1 MATFREA
8 LDYAQQN
15 PNSDFAKQFEAGI
28 KSGAFVEPAKAEGF
42 DLTPY
47 VSASQPEQQAQPEQT
62 GGIKQIVT
70 EPFRTLV
77 AQPGI
82 RTGQAIGSLGL
93 MLANKLSGGK
103 LSENVR
109 ARTGQTLEERLPEA
123 VGQDVVS
130 PGGTLLSK
138 GVKQFGEGGGQQIIG
153 EMLQTGSYLYPFG
166 SVAGAAGKA
175 VGSKVAG
182 NVISGA
188 TGGYLADV
196 GYGLAEGEGADAL
209 KPGMGTLVGAAVP
222 AVSPALRGTTK
233 LTQEAVGKLTGTSG
247 QTLREFGA
255 AIQAGG
261 KQADEAVKALRGQTS
276 PEQIVENA
284 KNALSD
290 IFKKRNDEYVSALS
304 KISDDTKTYDIS
316 PIVKDLKTQLDN
328 FGAVLTPDGN
338 LDFSRS
344 PIRFNKQ
351 AQSEIQT
358 IFDELKGFGLKPGDR
373 TAVGIDSL
381 KRSFQDLYSE
391 SSEARSFVESM
402 GKSTRDILKQVPGY
416 DELTSKYS
424 QDTELI
430 NELRKGL
437 SLGDKAQIDTTFKKL
452 VSVLRTNNEMRLQL
466 AREINAVA
474 GDTLIPQIAGQ
485 QLSEVLPRG
494 IIGQVGGVIGG
505 ASLLSGVGLLP
516 VIQAALVSSPRL
528 VGEVIRV
535 LGIAGRGASK
545 VKNLLIPKN
554 MNLQLPGDALLE
566 SKLGKE
572 AKNYAKSYAK
582 NPRLGLS
589 IQDVSK
595 LSKEELD
602 QLASSNARNA
612 IPKKNIS
619 NSNLKNSISKEST
632 KTKKMSSELSKLEQE
647 AKKYKSA
654 DEFVKAHPNVYHGSG
669 ENFDE
674 FDFTQLGRSTKAK
687 SAKQGV
693 FFSDDKNVAESYARL
708 SYSKKLQ
715 SLQDEFNILRNK
727 ESSGKL
733 TELDSDRM
741 ADLMDELN
749 NLHKERISR
758 VESGNLF
765 IKNNQLDTRNFTEM
779 DANGKSTLSLT
790 EGKFSDI
797 VEKAKKNGFDGITVK
812 NVIDSA
818 DYKKPSTVY
827 VAFKPDVIKT
837 KSQLEEIWKK
847 ANKK

>member
-1 MATFREA
+1 MITNEEILKYR
-8 LDYAQQN
+8 
-15 PNSDFAKQFEAGI
+15 KQFGI
-28 KSGAFVEPAKAEGF
+28 TPGSFSANTPTTAVSNPTNEIESFRNLVSGNQSSQETQK
-42 DLTPY
+42 
-47 VSASQPEQQAQPEQT
+47 VS
-62 GGIKQIVT
+62 GGIKQIIS
-70 EPFRTLV
+70 EPARTLIT
-77 AQPGI
+77 QPGI
-82 RTGQAIGSLGL
+82 RAGQAIGSLGL
-93 MLANKLSGGK
+93 TLADKLSGGK
-103 LSENVR
+103 LSENVK
-109 ARTGQTLEERLPEA
+109 ARTGQTLEERMGQT
-123 VGQDVVS
+123 VGKDVTTTN
-130 PGGTLLSK
+130 GTLLSK
-138 GVKQFGEGGGQQIIG
+138 GVKQFGEGGGQQVIG

-166 SVAGAAGKA
+166 TVAGAAGRA

-222 AVSPALRGTTK
+222 AVGPALRGTTK

-290 IFKKRNDEYVSALS
+290 IVKKRNDEYVSALS

-316 PIVKDLKTQLDN
+316 PIVKDLKIQLDN

-402 GKSTRDILKQVPGY
+402 RKSTRDILKQVPGY

-494 IIGQVGGVIGG
+494 IIGQVGGVLGG
-505 ASLLSGVGLLP
+505 ASILSGVGILP
-516 VIQAALVSSPRL
+516 VIQASLVSSPRL
-528 VGEVIRV
+528 VGEVVRL
-535 LGIAGRGASK
+535 LGITGRGLSK
-545 VKNLLIPKN
+545 VKNILIPKGIN
-554 MNLQLPGDALLE
+554 AQFPGDALLE
-566 SKLGKE
+566 SNLGKQ
-572 AKNYAKSYAK
+572 AKKYAKDYAK

-602 QLASSNARNA
+602 QLSQTLNAS
-612 IPKKNIS
+612 PKKNIS
-619 NSNLKNSISKEST
+619 
-632 KTKKMSSELSKLEQE
+632 KT
-647 AKKYKSA
+647 ASA
-654 DEFVKAHPNVYHGSG
+654 N
-669 ENFDE
+669 
-674 FDFTQLGRSTKAK
+674 
-687 SAKQGV
+687 
-693 FFSDDKNVAESYARL
+693 
-708 SYSKKLQ
+708 
-715 SLQDEFNILRNK
+715 
-727 ESSGKL
+727 
-733 TELDSDRM
+733 
-741 ADLMDELN
+741 
-749 NLHKERISR
+749 
-758 VESGNLF
+758 
-765 IKNNQLDTRNFTEM
+765 
-779 DANGKSTLSLT
+779 
-790 EGKFSDI
+790 DI
-797 VEKAKKNGFDGITVK
+797 PTVSKKNGIMSSDLSTGGNKVAYHGTQAKQIVGTPNATDGSMGKAFYVTDNKGKAEVFGKERKVLNDTIINNKGKKVKQYVREPNYYKTSNVFDINLDGLNIK
-812 NVIDSA
+812 EFKDSTEFFK
-818 DYKKPSTVY
+818 YISNSSKKEIPDW
-827 VAFKPDVIKT
+827 FKLSGYDGAYIKDSGT
-837 KSQLEEIWKK
+837 YAIYSPEKIKMPK

>member
-373 TAVGIDSL
+373 
-381 KRSFQDLYSE
+381 
-391 SSEARSFVESM
+391 
-402 GKSTRDILKQVPGY
+402 
-416 DELTSKYS
+416 
-424 QDTELI
+424 
-430 NELRKGL
+430 
-437 SLGDKAQIDTTFKKL
+437 
-452 VSVLRTNNEMRLQL
+452 
-466 AREINAVA
+466 
-474 GDTLIPQIAGQ
+474 
-485 QLSEVLPRG
+485 
-494 IIGQVGGVIGG
+494 
-505 ASLLSGVGLLP
+505 
-516 VIQAALVSSPRL
+516 
-528 VGEVIRV
+528 
-535 LGIAGRGASK
+535 
-545 VKNLLIPKN
+545 
-554 MNLQLPGDALLE
+554 
-566 SKLGKE
+566 
-572 AKNYAKSYAK
+572 
-582 NPRLGLS
+582 
-589 IQDVSK
+589 
-595 LSKEELD
+595 
-602 QLASSNARNA
+602 
-612 IPKKNIS
+612 IS
-619 NSNLKNSISKEST
+619 
-632 KTKKMSSELSKLEQE
+632 
-647 AKKYKSA
+647 
-654 DEFVKAHPNVYHGSG
+654 
-669 ENFDE
+669 
-674 FDFTQLGRSTKAK
+674 
-687 SAKQGV
+687 
-693 FFSDDKNVAESYARL
+693 
-708 SYSKKLQ
+708 
-715 SLQDEFNILRNK
+715 
-727 ESSGKL
+727 
-733 TELDSDRM
+733 
-741 ADLMDELN
+741 
-749 NLHKERISR
+749 
-758 VESGNLF
+758 
-765 IKNNQLDTRNFTEM
+765 
-779 DANGKSTLSLT
+779 
-790 EGKFSDI
+790 
-797 VEKAKKNGFDGITVK
+797 
-812 NVIDSA
+812 
-818 DYKKPSTVY
+818 
-827 VAFKPDVIKT
+827 
-837 KSQLEEIWKK
+837 
-847 ANKK
+847 

>member
-1 MATFREA
+1 MDQEKVKNFITQSRAA
-8 LDYAQQN
+8 GV
-15 PNSDFAKQFEAGI
+15 SDDQIYSFLQSKNVVPPLQ
-28 KSGAFVEPAKAEGF
+28 
-42 DLTPY
+42 
-47 VSASQPEQQAQPEQT
+47 QPEQVQPEQT
-62 GGIKQIVT
+62 GGIKQVVT

-77 AQPGI
+77 GQPGI
-82 RTGQAIGSLGL
+82 RAGQAIGSLGL

-103 LSENVR
+103 VSEAVK
-109 ARTGQTLEERLPEA
+109 ARTGQTLEERLPGV

-138 GVKQFGEGGGQQIIG
+138 GVKQFSEGGGQQVVG
-153 EMLQTGSYLYPFG
+153 EMLQSASYLYPFG
-166 SVAGAAGKA
+166 TVAGAAGRA

-196 GYGLAEGEGADAL
+196 GYGLAEGEGAEAL
-209 KPGMGTLVGAAVP
+209 KPGMGTIIGGAIPTVGPV
-222 AVSPALRGTTK
+222 LRGTTK

-255 AIQAGG
+255 AIRAGG
-261 KQADEAVKALRGQTS
+261 TQADEAVKALRGQTS

-290 IFKKRNDEYVSALS
+290 IVKKRNDEYVSALS
-304 KISDDTKTYDIS
+304 KISDDTKTYDIT
-316 PIVKDLKTQLDN
+316 PIVKNLKTQLDN
-328 FGAVLTPDGN
+328 FGTVLTPDGN

-391 SSEARSFVESM
+391 SSEARAFVESM
-402 GKSTRDILKQVPGY
+402 RKSTRDILKQVPGY
-416 DELTSKYS
+416 DELTAKYS

-494 IIGQVGGVIGG
+494 IIGQIGGVIGG
-505 ASLLSGVGLLP
+505 ASLLSGVGILP

-535 LGIAGRGASK
+535 LGIAGRGATK
-545 VKNLLIPKN
+545 VKNLLVPKN
-554 MNLQLPGDALLE
+554 INLQFPGDALLE
-566 SKLGKE
+566 SNLGKQ
-572 AKNYAKSYAK
+572 ATKYAKDYAK
-582 NPRLGLS
+582 NPKLGLS
-589 IQDVSK
+589 IQDVSR

-602 QLASSNARNA
+602 QLGLSQTLKAS
-612 IPKKNIS
+612 PKKNIS
-619 NSNLKNSISKEST
+619 KTASANDIPTKLPKSKVKSSDLST
-632 KTKKMSSELSKLEQE
+632 GVKKASKTTPETFLSKLEKE
-647 AKKYKSA
+647 AKKYKTA
-654 DEFVKAHPNVYHGSG
+654 EEFVKAKSGNQGIYSKEYLDTTVKVTRASG
-669 ENFDE
+669 EPFNYE
-674 FDFTQLGRSTKAK
+674 LMEDFYGANPEIKGDMVKVYRLTTKNKVLMPGDHVSIKDVSKYRNEGGGMNIEAEKLGITKLMNNPKVKLIEQWIPKDSLYQAVGGG
-687 SAKQGV
+687 QM
-693 FFSDDKNVAESYARL
+693 YAPDGI
-708 SYSKKLQ
+708 K
-715 SLQDEFNILRNK
+715 SLQEFWI
-727 ESSGKL
+727 
-733 TELDSDRM
+733 
-741 ADLMDELN
+741 
-749 NLHKERISR
+749 
-758 VESGNLF
+758 
-765 IKNNQLDTRNFTEM
+765 
-779 DANGKSTLSLT
+779 
-790 EGKFSDI
+790 
-797 VEKAKKNGFDGITVK
+797 
-812 NVIDSA
+812 
-818 DYKKPSTVY
+818 
-827 VAFKPDVIKT
+827 
-837 KSQLEEIWKK
+837 K